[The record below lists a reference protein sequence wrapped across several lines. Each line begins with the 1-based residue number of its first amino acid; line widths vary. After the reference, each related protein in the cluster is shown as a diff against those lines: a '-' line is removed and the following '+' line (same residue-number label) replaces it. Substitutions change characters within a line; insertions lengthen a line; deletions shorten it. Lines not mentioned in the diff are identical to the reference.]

1 VHGRHLGQHRRKG
14 VGEGIVSKRH
24 SAVERVTIYT
34 WWPLFLFSKY
44 MRGHT
49 VAVNVQCSEY
59 TGPTEP
65 AWIRGTI
72 ETPWLDVSAT
82 VSDDK
87 WLNPAT
93 VNIHG
98 EKDYEVDIKG
108 TGGEETQVYTMTGR
122 NTDATNTEDEQQVG
136 MKESKWN
143 GKGRFAFPKHSLTI
157 LRWRM
162 DT

>member
-1 VHGRHLGQHRRKG
+1 MANIAQSVN
-14 VGEGIVSKRH
+14 VISPIMTTNEGIVKQ
-24 SAVERVTIYT
+24 TT

-49 VAVNVQCSEY
+49 IAVNVCCSEY

-82 VSDDK
+82 VSDDG
-87 WLNPAT
+87 WVNLAV
-93 VNIHG
+93 VNIDG

-108 TGGEETQVYTMTGR
+108 TGGEEAEIYIMTGKG
-122 NTDATNTEDEQQVG
+122 TDATNTKDSQQVG
-136 MKESKWN
+136 MKESKWD
-143 GKGRFAFPKHSLTI
+143 KRSPFVFLKHSLTI
-157 LRWRM
+157 LRWRLE
-162 DT
+162 T